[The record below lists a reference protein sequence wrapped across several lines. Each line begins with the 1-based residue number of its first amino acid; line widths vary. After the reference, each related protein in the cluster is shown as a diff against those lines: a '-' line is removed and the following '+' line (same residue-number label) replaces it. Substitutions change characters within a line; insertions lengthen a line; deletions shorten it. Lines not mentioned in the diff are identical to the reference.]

1 MLIYSRTKQT
11 QFHIC
16 WSTKCLMPC
25 WMLYKW
31 AFQRVELLHWT
42 RKEKSSTLF
51 NQLLLFVE
59 QWGCEQRK
67 MLDLEALAFKT
78 KLLPICLY
86 CTHLTGQYFGT
97 VLYYKK
103 KQGRHWFTLVRVSIN
118 GRLQLFASYVLYSN
132 DRSSSIWTIKL
143 WIYI

>member
-1 MLIYSRTKQT
+1 
-11 QFHIC
+11 
-16 WSTKCLMPC
+16 
-25 WMLYKW
+25 MLYKW
-31 AFQRVELLHWT
+31 SFQGVELLHWT
-42 RKEKSSTLF
+42 RKEKGSTRL

-59 QWGCEQRK
+59 QRGCEQRK

-103 KQGRHWFTLVRVSIN
+103 SKVDTGL
-118 GRLQLFASYVLYSN
+118 L
-132 DRSSSIWTIKL
+132 
-143 WIYI
+143 